1 MRNTV
6 DSHNTHG
13 RHMGIQLIV
22 AQVPTF
28 FLHAWQETLSVDK
41 ISLYS

>member
-22 AQVPTF
+22 AQVTF